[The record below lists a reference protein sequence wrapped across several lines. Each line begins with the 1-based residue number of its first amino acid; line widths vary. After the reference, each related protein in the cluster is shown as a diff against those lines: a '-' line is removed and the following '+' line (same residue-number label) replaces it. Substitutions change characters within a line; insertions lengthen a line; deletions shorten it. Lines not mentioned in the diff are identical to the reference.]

1 MLPSQK
7 QAWIDAL
14 RSGRFEQGRDNLCN
28 IETNEYCCLGVY
40 AEINN
45 LFSST
50 SRNGLK
56 IAKDCF
62 LGDIYVPDSEIDR
75 KTQII
80 LAGLNDDGKSFEVI
94 ATYIEENL

>member
-7 QAWIDAL
+7 QAWIEAL
-14 RSGRFEQGRDNLCN
+14 LSGNFKQGRDNLCN
-28 IETNEYCCLGVY
+28 IDTNKYCCLGVY
-40 AEINN
+40 AEINK
-45 LFSST
+45 LFHPT

-62 LGDIYVPDSEIDR
+62 LGDIYLSDSEIDR
-75 KTQII
+75 KTQSI
-80 LAGLNDDGKSFEVI
+80 LAGLNDDGKSFEAI